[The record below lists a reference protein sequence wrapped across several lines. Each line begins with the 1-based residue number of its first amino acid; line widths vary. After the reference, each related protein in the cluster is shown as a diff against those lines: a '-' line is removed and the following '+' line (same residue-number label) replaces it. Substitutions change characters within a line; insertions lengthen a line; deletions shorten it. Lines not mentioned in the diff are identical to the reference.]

1 MAHKKKKSI
10 QIRIVIIEFFL
21 FLFLFVLGARA
32 FQIQIFKAD
41 YLTKIAETEY
51 TGHIDIQGKRGEIF
65 DRNMNQLGVTIDTLS
80 VAASPVKA
88 TVSLENLNKVAKI
101 LNINHKDLKK
111 KIKSKKKFV
120 WIKRRISPSEAE
132 QIRQLEIKDLFFKND
147 VIRFYPNRNLAAQ
160 IMGFTG
166 TDNTGLE
173 GLEYQYNS
181 VLEGEKKKIR
191 ITKDAKG
198 RQLNTEKMLT
208 QHYAGNSLILTID
221 RTIQYISE
229 TALKEAV
236 EENKATSG
244 MALVMKPDTGELM
257 AIAHYPEFNPN
268 SFSKF
273 NKKNWRNRAVTD
285 PFEPGSIMKVFV
297 VASALE
303 KQYCTKNSIF
313 FCENGEYKV
322 GRFTVHDT
330 HPYGWLALSDIIKF
344 SSNIGIVK
352 IAEVTGKKVM
362 YDYLS
367 LFGFGEQTKLGC
379 PAESSGI
386 LMPYNNWSDIDTSSI
401 AFGQG
406 ISVSAIQLIS
416 GISAIANQG
425 TLMKPLLVK
434 KILSSQ
440 GQVEKTFSSRAVRRV
455 ISENT
460 AKNIKQMMRLVVED
474 QGTGTNAAIQGYSV
488 CGKTGTAQK
497 VDKFG
502 KGYSEKDY
510 LALFVGFAPESKP
523 ELVTLV
529 IINEPRKNHFG
540 GVVAAPVFKKIM
552 TESFNYLN
560 ILPDMNQD
568 IILAKMSDGGV

>member
-1 MAHKKKKSI
+1 MADKKKKSI
-10 QIRIVIIEFFL
+10 QVRIIIVQFFL
-21 FLFLFVLGARA
+21 FLFIFILGARA
-32 FQIQIFKAD
+32 FQIQILKAD

-80 VAASPVKA
+80 LAASPGKIID
-88 TVSLENLNKVAKI
+88 SLKNLNKVSKI
-101 LNINHKDLKK
+101 LNINQKDLEQ
-111 KIKSKKKFV
+111 KIKTKKKFV
-120 WIKRRISPSEAE
+120 WIKRRVSPYEAD
-132 QIRQLEIKDLFFKND
+132 QIRQLKIKGLFFKND

-166 TDNTGLE
+166 IDNTGLE

-181 VLEGEKKKIR
+181 LLEGERKKIK

-198 RQLNTEKMLT
+198 RHLNSEKILT
-208 QHYAGNSLILTID
+208 QRYAGNSLILTID

-229 TALKEAV
+229 TALKQGV
-236 EENKATSG
+236 EDNKATSG
-244 MALVMKPDTGELM
+244 MALVMKPDTGEIM

-273 NKKNWRNRAVTD
+273 NKESWRNRAVTD

-297 VASALE
+297 IASALE

-313 FCENGEYKV
+313 FCENGKYKV
-322 GRFTVHDT
+322 GRFTIHDT
-330 HPYGWLALSDIIKF
+330 HSYGWLDLGDIVKF

-362 YDYLS
+362 HNYLS
-367 LFGFGEQTKLGC
+367 LFGFGEQTNLGC

-386 LMPYNNWSDIDTSSI
+386 LMPYSNWSDIDTGSI

-425 TLMKPLLVK
+425 ILMKPLVIK
-434 KILSSQ
+434 KIISSQ
-440 GQVEKTFSSRAVRRV
+440 GQVEKTFKSRAVRRV
-455 ISENT
+455 VSANT
-460 AKNIKQMMRLVVED
+460 AKDIKQMMRLVVED
-474 QGTGTNAAIQGYSV
+474 QGTGINAAIQGYSV

-497 VDKFG
+497 VNKSG
-502 KGYSEKDY
+502 NGYSQKDY

-523 ELVTLV
+523 ELVILV
-529 IINEPRKNHFG
+529 VIDEPRKNHFG

-552 TESFNYLN
+552 TESFNYLK
-560 ILPDMNQD
+560 ISPDMNHD
-568 IILAKMSDGGV
+568 IILAKTSD